1 MKADSEVTSVM
12 QCNKPGRMHRTKS
25 GRRKMLIALAGMLS
39 LMLAMGASTKIVLA
53 ADAVNTIT
61 LTYASA
67 EPPSHSFSIPDIE
80 WIKKV
85 EKESGGRLKI
95 KPYWAGSLIGLP
107 TAYTELVN
115 GVADIALFFSAFTR
129 EGFDLDKVITYGY
142 FGVSNPEVARRIFYE
157 LWAKYPELKKEY
169 TGVKVLATHS
179 ITPYNVGTVKKA
191 IRKIEDFGGLSLKA
205 TGVHIKVL
213 AKLKA
218 EGIAV
223 PMGETYLA
231 MQKNTIDG
239 ALFPME
245 SLSSWKFAEV
255 VKYYTLLNMAT
266 GPNPHRGMN
275 WASWNKL
282 PPDLQKV
289 LENNV
294 EWWGKRID
302 EEMVRTD
309 EVGKRFAMKEGTE
322 IINFTPEELAKFY
335 DIVDSVVLE
344 EAERLKAKGFDNAVE
359 IYKYTRELVKKYK

>member
-1 MKADSEVTSVM
+1 MKTNKEISGFM
-12 QCNKPGRMHRTKS
+12 QLKPIERQQGTKS
-25 GRRKMLIALAGMLS
+25 KQRKTLILLGAILGLVFVMNASATIALA
-39 LMLAMGASTKIVLA
+39 
-53 ADAVNTIT
+53 ADPVKTIT
-61 LTYASA
+61 LTYASPV
-67 EPPSHSFSIPDIE
+67 PPTHSFSIPDIE

-115 GVADIALFFSAFTR
+115 GVADIAQFFSAFTR
-129 EGFDLDKVITYGY
+129 EGFDIDKIITYAY
-142 FGVSNPEVARRIFYE
+142 FGVSNPDAARRIFYE
-157 LWAKYPELKKEY
+157 LWAKYPDLKKEY
-169 TGVKVLATHS
+169 AGVKILATHS
-179 ITPYNVGTVKKA
+179 ITPYNVGTVKKP

-205 TGVHIKVL
+205 TGVHIKLL

-218 EGIAV
+218 EGIAL

-239 ALFPME
+239 GLFPME

-282 PPDLQKV
+282 SPDLQKV

-302 EEMVRTD
+302 EQMERAD
-309 EVGKRFAMKEGTE
+309 EVGKQFAMKQGTE
-322 IINFTPEELAKFY
+322 IISLTPEQLAKFY
-335 DIVDSVVLE
+335 DVVDSVVLE
-344 EAERLKAKGFDNAVE
+344 EAERLKAKGFDNAIE